1 MIPDYLKLLRAGAA
15 ANTVSATTGGVT
27 FADNRSL
34 VYAGCYSLLD
44 RPDESEELLSTK
56 ARVLDQVP

>member
-1 MIPDYLKLLRAGAA
+1 
-15 ANTVSATTGGVT
+15 V
-27 FADNRSL
+27 ADNRSL
-34 VYAGCYSLLD
+34 VYAGSYSLLD